1 MSSHPYDYKI
11 LVEYLTPEEP
21 GLDPHYSHLEDQ
33 EGLTGSLEDVVGHL
47 QQSVPEGWE
56 VVSHDLT
63 VARSTVILTVL
74 LRRKHGLATAPE
86 TV

>member
-1 MSSHPYDYKI
+1 MSHAYEYKV

-33 EGLTGSLEDVVGHL
+33 EGLTTSLEEVVGHL
-47 QQSVPEGWE
+47 SESVPDGWE

-63 VARSTVILTVL
+63 AARSTIILTVL
-74 LRRKHGLATAPE
+74 LRRKRGLATAPE
-86 TV
+86 TD

>member
-11 LVEYLTPEEP
+11 LTEYLTPEEP
-21 GLDPHYSHLEDQ
+21 GLEPHYSHLEEQ
-33 EGLTGSLEDVVGHL
+33 EGLTESLEEVIRHL
-47 QQSVPEGWE
+47 PESVPEGWD

-63 VARSTVILTVL
+63 AARSTIILTVL
-74 LRRKHGLATAPE
+74 LRRKRGLATAPE